1 MINFSAHGLFVAYAA
16 CMSIYLILDYA
27 AGFRPAE
34 SDDAD
39 ERVAS

>member
-27 AGFRPAE
+27 AGFRTE
-34 SDDAD
+34 QVDAD
-39 ERVAS
+39 EQVAP